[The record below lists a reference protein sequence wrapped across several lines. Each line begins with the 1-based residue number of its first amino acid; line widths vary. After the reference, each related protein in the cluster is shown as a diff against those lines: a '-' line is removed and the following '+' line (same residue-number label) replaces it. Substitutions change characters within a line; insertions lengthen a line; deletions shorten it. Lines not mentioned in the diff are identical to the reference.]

1 MPETSEGFVDIEKF
15 IPSIRI
21 DLRYGTTNNFVGC
34 KIDGYDRPKCLLT
47 RTAAEALKKVQEELV
62 PRGLSLKIFDAYR
75 PLRAVAHFAR
85 WAKDPSDQKMKAE
98 NYPSTDKGDL
108 FRDGYISPKSAHS
121 RGSTVDLTLVDLK
134 TDKELDMGTPFDF
147 FDPLSDTGD
156 RRITKAQHDNRMT
169 LKSVMERHGFQSL
182 KREWWHFTLRNEP
195 YPDTYFDFK
204 ID

>member
-1 MPETSEGFVDIEKF
+1 MPENSEGFVDVKEL

-21 DLRYGTTNNFVGC
+21 DIRYATTNNFVGSR
-34 KIDGYDRPKCLLT
+34 IDGYDRPKCLLT
-47 RTAAEALKKVQEELV
+47 REAAEALRKVQEELV
-62 PRGLSLKIFDAYR
+62 QKGLSLKIFDAYR
-75 PLRAVAHFAR
+75 PLRAIAHFAR

-98 NYPSTDKGDL
+98 NYPSTNKENL

-121 RGSTVDLTLVDLK
+121 RGSTVDLTIVDLK
-134 TDKELDMGTPFDF
+134 TGQELDMGTSFDF
-147 FDPLSDTGD
+147 FDPLSGAED

-195 YPDTYFDFK
+195 YPDRYFDFK
-204 ID
+204 IE